1 MSKCL
6 KLYNTFTRSLNPVE
20 LSGKLITTRNNDPTY
35 GSLYICGPTVYS
47 DSHLGHALTYLRA
60 DLLRRFMKS
69 FFNVRLHTVMNITD
83 IDDKILDKTRQKF
96 GSDDSR
102 SSDPLSHPFN
112 NISEKYYKSFLS
124 DLESIKCLPAD
135 LYVKV
140 SKHVNLIA
148 NFISRLEK
156 AGHAYIAPNNDVRFR
171 VSQVNNYVGR
181 VDIRKENLDKD
192 DPRDFVLW
200 KAAKPGEPVWTYQ
213 SSLTNKLIPG
223 RPGWHVQCSAISSA
237 LFGDKLDFHFGG
249 KDLIF
254 PHHYNEEAC
263 CCAYHN
269 LDTSKSMHV
278 WAKNWLHSGHLVIRD
293 TKMSKSLGNVI
304 AVNSFV
310 GRTSINAIRLLCIDS
325 HYRSDIQFNDELFE
339 RVKALDHKLN
349 AYTSFLIQELRKLQ
363 DNLPQTYLEC
373 NSGAN
378 SDEIENAIL
387 KTEQDI
393 IDGLCDDF
401 HLDYGL
407 KSILDLSRLITSRT
421 PGSLRP
427 KDLISAW
434 LMLKDWCQ
442 VSGLDYGLSEDNSFQ
457 SETMFN
463 LLSEF
468 RQDVRTWALTE
479 LKARKRT
486 NNNDLTSVEDLLKKC
501 DEVRT
506 RIDELGL
513 VIRDS
518 SIKTSSKS

>member
-1 MSKCL
+1 MSRCL

-83 IDDKILDKTRQKF
+83 IDDKILDKTQQKF
-96 GSDDSR
+96 GFDENR
-102 SSDPLSHPFN
+102 SSDPSSHPFN
-112 NISEKYYKSFLS
+112 DISEKYYRSFLS
-124 DLESIKCLPAD
+124 DLASIKCLPAD

-140 SKHVNLIA
+140 SKHVNLIT
-148 NFISRLEK
+148 NFISRLEQ
-156 AGHAYIAPNNDVRFR
+156 GGYAYIAPNNDVRFR
-171 VSQVNNYVGR
+171 VSSVNSYVGR
-181 VDIRKENLDKD
+181 VDIRKENLTKD

-200 KAAKPGEPVWTYQ
+200 KAAKPGEPVWSYR
-213 SSLTNKLIPG
+213 SILTNELIPG

-237 LFGDKLDFHFGG
+237 LFGDSLDFHFGG

-304 AVNSFV
+304 EVKNFV
-310 GRTSINAIRLLCIDS
+310 GRTSINAIRLLCVDS

-339 RVKALDHKLN
+339 RVKGLDHKLN
-349 AYTSFLIQELRKLQ
+349 AYTSFLMQELRKLQ
-363 DNLPQTYLEC
+363 DNLPQNFAEC
-373 NSGAN
+373 NTDQN
-378 SDEIENAIL
+378 SYDVEDAIL
-387 KTEQDI
+387 NTEQNI
-393 IDGLCDDF
+393 IDGICDDF
-401 HLDYGL
+401 HLDQGL
-407 KSILDLSRLITSRT
+407 RSILDLSRLITSQA
-421 PGSLRP
+421 PNSLRP

-434 LMLKDWCQ
+434 LMLKDWCH
-442 VSGLDYGLSEDNSFQ
+442 VCGLEYGNSEESSLQ
-457 SETMFN
+457 SEAMFN
-463 LLSEF
+463 LLSGF
-468 RQDVRTWALTE
+468 RHDVRTWALTE

-486 NNNDLTSVEDLLKKC
+486 NNNDLTSLQELLKKC

-506 RIDELGL
+506 EIDELGF

-518 SIKTSSKS
+518 SIETSS